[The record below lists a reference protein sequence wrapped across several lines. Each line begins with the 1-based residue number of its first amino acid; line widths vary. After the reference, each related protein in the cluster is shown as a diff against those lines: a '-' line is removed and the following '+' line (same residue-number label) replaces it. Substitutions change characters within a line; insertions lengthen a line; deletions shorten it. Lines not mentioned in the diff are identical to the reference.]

1 MTGSDNIAIRRA
13 IETDLELLVGFQVAM
28 AAESEDKGLDET
40 TLRHGISTALLDDE
54 LALYLVAE
62 ISDNAVGT
70 LMVTWEWS
78 DWRDGRFWWIQ
89 SVYVAPTHRRIGVY
103 SAMHRHVSALAS
115 EDPTAVGIRLYVE
128 KDNSG
133 AQATYR
139 RLGMAETHYRLFET
153 EFLRN

>member
-1 MTGSDNIAIRRA
+1 MAGSDNIAIRRA

-28 AAESEDKGLDET
+28 ATESEGKGLDET
-40 TLRHGISTALLDDE
+40 TLRRGISTALLDDD

-62 ISDNAVGT
+62 IAGKAVGT

-89 SVYVAPTHRRIGVY
+89 SVYVAPTHRRHGVY

-133 AQATYR
+133 AHATYR
-139 RLGMAETHYRLFET
+139 QLGMAETHYRLFET
-153 EFLRN
+153 EFVRN